1 MDDMIKV
8 ISQYPNGTYV
18 KLEWIHD
25 FLVLGGTIETI
36 YETDN
41 GKIEGTSLYREFSA
55 FAFRIKEVLRNDNN
69 GAYPIGSLVEISPDT
84 APNFIYTQ
92 DDAVIWKL

>member
-8 ISQYPNGTYV
+8 ISQYPNGTYI
-18 KLEWIHD
+18 KLEWTHES
-25 FLVLGGTIETI
+25 LVLGGTIDTI

-55 FAFRIKEVLRNDNN
+55 FAFRIKNVLQNDNN
-69 GAYPIGSLVEISPDT
+69 SAYPIGTLLEISPDT
-84 APNFIYTQ
+84 APSVIYAE
-92 DDAVIWKL
+92 DDTVIWRL